1 MGRAPAGY
9 RSIRDT
15 ADELGVTEWD
25 VLDLIEADRLESVT
39 FVQAASLT
47 SYRETA

>member
-1 MGRAPAGY
+1 VGRTPAGY

-15 ADELGVTEWD
+15 ADELGITEWD
-25 VLDLIEADRLESVT
+25 VLDLIEAHRLESVT

-47 SYRETA
+47 NYRETA